1 MWSSLPRFWRDLA
14 EESQRLPVLAYL
26 LLQDRSHVGVGGVS
40 SQGENDPEEGVG
52 QGHLGNE
59 GHLG

>member
-1 MWSSLPRFWRDLA
+1 M
-14 EESQRLPVLAYL
+14 LAYL

>member
-1 MWSSLPRFWRDLA
+1 MWSSFGELLA

-40 SQGENDPEEGVG
+40 SQGENGPGEGVG

-59 GHLG
+59 GRLG